1 MKTWTMALS
10 VLAMLCSVAAWA
22 DKPERSPFGPF
33 FNTQEEVTDCGDFRV
48 LTDYTVVGY
57 NRFYLNKD
65 GSLDRLFTNVD
76 FLDGIYY
83 NSNEPSYWLPGT
95 AEHAQQWLHFD
106 DDETAIDVIFS
117 GSPTRVILPGSGS
130 VFMGVGRIKFDLVTG
145 EVTFTGR
152 FDQLTGNNDALCAAL
167 RP

>member
-1 MKTWTMALS
+1 MMALGA
-10 VLAMLCSVAAWA
+10 LAMVCGAAAWA
-22 DKPERSPFGPF
+22 GKPEQFPFGPF

-57 NRFYLNKD
+57 NRSYLNKD
-65 GSLDRLFTNVD
+65 GSLDRQFTNVD
-76 FLDGIYY
+76 FLDSIYY
-83 NSNEPSYWLPGT
+83 NSNRPSYWLPGT

-106 DDETAIDVIFS
+106 EDGTAIDVVFS
-117 GSPTRVILPGSGS
+117 GSPTRVILPGYGS

>member
-1 MKTWTMALS
+1 MMALS
-10 VLAMLCSVAAWA
+10 VLAMMSSVAAWG
-22 DKPERSPFGPF
+22 DKPEQVPFGPF

-48 LTDYTVVGY
+48 LTDYTVIGH
-57 NRFYLNKD
+57 NRLYLNKD
-65 GSLDRLFTNVD
+65 GSLDRIFTNVD
-76 FLDGIYY
+76 FVDAIYY
-83 NSNEPSYWLPGT
+83 NSNDPSYWLPGT

-106 DDETAIDVIFS
+106 DDETLIDMIVT
-117 GSPTRVILPGSGS
+117 GSPTRVILPGYGS

-152 FDQLTGNNDALCAAL
+152 LDQLTGNNDALCAAL